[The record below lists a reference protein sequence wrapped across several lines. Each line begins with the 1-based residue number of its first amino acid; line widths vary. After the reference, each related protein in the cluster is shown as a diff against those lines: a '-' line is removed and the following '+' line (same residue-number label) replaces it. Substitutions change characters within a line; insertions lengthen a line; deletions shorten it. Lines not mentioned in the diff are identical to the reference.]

1 MRASC
6 IPPIEENTPSTRNS
20 HTCVI
25 SPVSLLFFHLPFA
38 LKLSSNFRCVSRASE
53 RLTVDRVYPPSST
66 YETIICWWSAFTM
79 RPRRGILDPRFLGRL
94 SPRYMYFELETTLE
108 RPAFLP
114 PRPPSSWWREN
125 VRLEDTE
132 NEIFS
137 TAVTLSLSLLLRAVF
152 YPPPPFLLSLP
163 TAPSPSIR
171 SPRSAYLR
179 EIHRATQS
187 LRRLAKVSLRLSPA
201 GSALL
206 LFAPLFVVRPS
217 PSLPSRAASRRP
229 RTDLW
234 LINEP
239 HPSITSSRIVDG
251 TIGGNGG
258 GNDRYTSKLLFILG
272 EIFIEFYTRLRYDM
286 LFCAYDCEN

>member
-1 MRASC
+1 MKRSSVGGPLSRCGRDEESSIPDSSAASHRDTC
-6 IPPIEENTPSTRNS
+6 ISSSKRRSNGQ
-20 HTCVI
+20 
-25 SPVSLLFFHLPFA
+25 LFFHLVPR
-38 LKLSSNFRCVSRASE
+38 LPGGERTCV
-53 RLTVDRVYPPSST
+53 
-66 YETIICWWSAFTM
+66 
-79 RPRRGILDPRFLGRL
+79 
-94 SPRYMYFELETTLE
+94 
-108 RPAFLP
+108 
-114 PRPPSSWWREN
+114 WRTQ
-125 VRLEDTE
+125 RTRS
-132 NEIFS
+132 F
-137 TAVTLSLSLLLRAVF
+137 
-152 YPPPPFLLSLP
+152 PPPLHFHFHFSSALFSIPPLLLSLP

-229 RTDLW
+229 RTDFW